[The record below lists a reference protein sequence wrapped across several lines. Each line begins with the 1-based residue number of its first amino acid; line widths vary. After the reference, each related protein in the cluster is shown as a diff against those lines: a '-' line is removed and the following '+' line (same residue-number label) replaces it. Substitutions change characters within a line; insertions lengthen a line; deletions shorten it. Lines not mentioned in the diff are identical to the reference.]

1 MQRTSSCRFMA
12 PIIVICTYVQRR
24 QQRSLPWLTSRRN
37 RACGRGRKEV
47 KRGGGVK
54 EGPPFDA
61 RAILGRPV
69 WLPIDRSA
77 YSNRQSNEGAWNTN
91 PCMAQYSMPSNKNC
105 CCLRR
110 GCPESMVLPAD
121 PDLRASWH
129 RCLPM
134 DDPSTDRLLPLDG
147 WSVGGCPAQRADP
160 RRVGGLSSRRDRPS
174 VQIGSRGAH
183 VSSPLFSLSRAGS
196 LGTGNH
202 FKGEG
207 SRGEGTGRG
216 ARPPKHSRGQ
226 PRTGDC
232 CRRGPSVILA
242 AALLPTGAGNA
253 AYVVAPCR
261 VWRAAAGGKGVLAP
275 PISGTSTPTPRR
287 RWGGRAS
294 CLQRGQAGC
303 ARRARLIRGDK
314 VGGRVRRRAP
324 DEPFS
329 SREWVSGENGR
340 VEGGGGVCGAGNVR
354 PRLSRARE
362 QSGGGGPPRRRSR
375 LFLCLC
381 GRQHPDG
388 WPPQVG
394 RSRKGAVREGWPCGG
409 APSQSDGGT
418 ANRPTP
424 GGTSREKLA
433 APSPLTAANTP
444 PSSHSK
450 GPLSGSWCSST
461 HAPTP
466 RRRSSPL
473 PSRPLFQSRDPPPPP
488 SNKSAGTP
496 PRPAGG

>member
-340 VEGGGGVCGAGNVR
+340 VEGGGGSVVQETSGRACHEPGNKVGAAAR
-354 PRLSRARE
+354 PDGGRAF
-362 QSGGGGPPRRRSR
+362 SCASVAVSTLTGGRRRSVGR
-375 LFLCLC
+375 GRARC
-381 GRQHPDG
+381 GR
-388 WPPQVG
+388 VG
-394 RSRKGAVREGWPCGG
+394 RAAEPPPNPMEG
-409 APSQSDGGT
+409 QQTD
-418 ANRPTP
+418 
-424 GGTSREKLA
+424 
-433 APSPLTAANTP
+433 
-444 PSSHSK
+444 
-450 GPLSGSWCSST
+450 
-461 HAPTP
+461 
-466 RRRSSPL
+466 RRRGGRAAKSW
-473 PSRPLFQSRDPPPPP
+473 QPPP
-488 SNKSAGTP
+488 
-496 PRPAGG
+496 R